1 MNSIRF
7 HGFFLWVC
15 VFHKNRIFA
24 PEILSNMA
32 TKETKKAHSDH
43 QNEILENPEVLA
55 SSLGRGEAFLK
66 QNSKVLA
73 GVLAAAIILIGGI
86 LFFQINTQNQN
97 ETAQKE
103 MFQAVYFYEQ
113 DSVELALNGDGV
125 NSGFLTIVEEYPRT
139 DAANLANFYIGSIYL
154 SEKKFQEAIDHLEQF
169 SADDY
174 LVQAKAYSLIGDGYL
189 ELGNTDEAISQY
201 KKAAEY
207 NENKFLTPKYLS
219 KLAVAYEEAGK
230 IQEAIATYGEI
241 EEKYFDA
248 YEFSAA
254 RKHKARLE
262 GLAAK

>member
-1 MNSIRF
+1 
-7 HGFFLWVC
+7 
-15 VFHKNRIFA
+15 
-24 PEILSNMA
+24 MA
-32 TKETKKAHSDH
+32 TKQSKKVNPERH
-43 QNEILENPEVLA
+43 NEILEDPSQIA
-55 SSLGRGEAFLK
+55 ARLGKGEAFLK

-73 GVLAAAIILIGGI
+73 GVLIAAVILIGGI

-113 DSVELALNGDGV
+113 DSIQLALEGDGI
-125 NSGFLTIVEEYPRT
+125 NPGFLSIVAEYPRT

-154 SEKKFQEAIDHLEQF
+154 SDGKYEGAITYLEKF

-174 LVQAKAYSLIGDGYL
+174 LVQAKAYSLIGDAHM
-189 ELGNTDEAISQY
+189 ELGNTDQAISYY
-201 KKAAEY
+201 KKAADY
-207 NENKFLTPKYLS
+207 DDNKFFTPKYLS

-230 IQEAIATYGEI
+230 VQEAIAAYGEI
-241 EEKYFDA
+241 EDKYFESF
-248 YEFSAA
+248 EFAAA

>member
-1 MNSIRF
+1 
-7 HGFFLWVC
+7 
-15 VFHKNRIFA
+15 
-24 PEILSNMA
+24 MA
-32 TKETKKAHSDH
+32 TKQSKKANPEHH
-43 QNEILENPEVLA
+43 NEILEDPSEIA
-55 SSLGRGEAFLK
+55 ARLGKGEAFLK

-73 GVLAAAIILIGGI
+73 GILIAAVILIGGI

-113 DSVELALNGDGV
+113 DSIQLALEGDGI
-125 NSGFLTIVEEYPRT
+125 NPGFLSIVAEYPRT

-154 SEKKFQEAIDHLEQF
+154 SDGKYEEAITYLEKF

-174 LVQAKAYSLIGDGYL
+174 LVQAKAYSLIGDAHM
-189 ELGNTDEAISQY
+189 ELGNTDQAISYY
-201 KKAAEY
+201 KKAADY
-207 NENKFLTPKYLS
+207 DDNKFFTPKYLS

-230 IQEAIATYGEI
+230 TQEAIAAYGEI
-241 EEKYFDA
+241 EDKYFESF
-248 YEFSAA
+248 EFAAA